1 MLLFVVYVCLLGMY
15 VCTFAQGV
23 WSLGTGV
30 TDSFKLPC
38 GCWDP
43 NSGTLEEQP
52 VLLTAETSLFQP
64 SKTVLSSQ
72 VEVLY
77 PLNNNTPMPS
87 FALYPW

>member
-43 NSGTLEEQP
+43 NSSVLED
-52 VLLTAETSLFQP
+52 
-64 SKTVLSSQ
+64 KTVLNHWAVSPPP
-72 VEVLY
+72 VIIVL
-77 PLNNNTPMPS
+77 TIK
-87 FALYPW
+87 AERT